1 MSIFHAKNK
10 KVITQNL
17 KENWSKVLE
26 IVSNEVTTITYDLWV
41 KTLEPL
47 KIEDSCLIL
56 LANSETAKK
65 RADELCANV
74 FKLAIADCFEDVTG
88 FKIISPDE
96 KDNFV
101 AEEKEQVKIVP
112 QDVKKTESMKFNPKF
127 TFDSFVV
134 GKSNQIA
141 YAAARA
147 VAENPGYKFNPLFI
161 YGGVGLGKTHLMQA
175 IGNFLKQ
182 NNPNLNVLY
191 VTCAQFTNDYIDSL
205 RNPNKDKSIY
215 IFREKYRNVDVLM
228 IDDIQQIKN
237 KIETQEEFFNTFN
250 DLHQNNKQIIIT
262 SDRSPKEIETLSD
275 RLVSRFSSGLIQDI
289 QAPDFETRYAVLKRK
304 AMEENYNVSD
314 EVFTYLAEKIDT
326 NIRELEGCLAKVH
339 FYAGI
344 HGKMFASLED
354 AEEALKDDVT
364 EKEAIN
370 ADDIINCVCK
380 YYNVDRTDLT
390 GKKKNKEIVDPRQM
404 CIYLITELT
413 DLPLTSIGG
422 YFGGRDHT
430 TIMHARDK
438 IAEQIKINQRT
449 KTIATDVKS
458 MILKK

>member
-1 MSIFHAKNK
+1 MQNK
-10 KVITQNL
+10 EVKMQNI
-17 KENWSKVLE
+17 KENWAKVLD
-26 IVSNEVTTITYDLWV
+26 IVSNEVTAVTFDLWV
-41 KTLEPL
+41 KTLEP
-47 KIEDSCLIL
+47 INVTENCLYL

-65 RADELCANV
+65 RADELCASV
-74 FKLAIADCFEDVTG
+74 LKLAIADCFENVEC
-88 FKIISPDE
+88 FKIISPEE
-96 KDNFV
+96 KDDFV
-101 AEEKEQVKIVP
+101 AEKNEQINIVP
-112 QDVKKTESMKFNPKF
+112 QRTKKNDSLQFNPKY

-147 VAENPGYKFNPLFI
+147 VAENPGRKFNPLFI

-175 IGNFLKQ
+175 IGNYLKQ
-182 NNPNLNVLY
+182 NNPYLNVIY
-191 VTCAQFTNDYIDSL
+191 VTCDKFTNDYIDSL

-215 IFREKYRNVDVLM
+215 LFREKYRNVDVLM
-228 IDDIQQIKN
+228 IDDIQQIRN

-275 RLVSRFSSGLIQDI
+275 RLVSRFTSGLIQDI
-289 QAPDFETRYAVLKRK
+289 QSPDFETRYAVLKRK
-304 AMEENYNVSD
+304 AMDEGYNVSD

-344 HGKMFASLED
+344 HGKMFASLSD
-354 AEEALKDDVT
+354 AEEALKDEVT
-364 EKEAIN
+364 EKEAIG
-370 ADDIINCVCK
+370 ADDIINSVCK
-380 YYNVDRTDLT
+380 YYNVDKKDLT

-430 TIMHARDK
+430 TVMHARDK
-438 IAEQIKINQRT
+438 IAEQVKTNQRT
-449 KTIATDVKS
+449 KTISVDLKN